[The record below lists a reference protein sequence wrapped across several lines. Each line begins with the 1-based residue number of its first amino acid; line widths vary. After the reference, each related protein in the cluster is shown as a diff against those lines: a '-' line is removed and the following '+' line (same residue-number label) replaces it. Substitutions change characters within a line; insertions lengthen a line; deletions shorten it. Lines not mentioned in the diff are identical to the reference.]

1 MRQPP
6 AIEGLGAGG
15 FRVAGTRIEGS
26 LLILDDEAQAWPA
39 VSLAALSPSDFDAV
53 FAAGPAVV
61 EFILLGTGAA
71 MAPPPKSVR
80 EAVAAAG
87 YGLEVMDTVAAAKLY
102 NVLAQDG
109 RRIAAALIAV

>member
-15 FRVAGTRIEGS
+15 FRVQGTRIEGS
-26 LLILDDEAQAWPA
+26 ILILDDVARPWAPTGLAGLVPA
-39 VSLAALSPSDFDAV
+39 DFEVV

-61 EFILLGTGAA
+61 EFVLLGVGAA
-71 MAPPPKSVR
+71 MSPPPKAVR

-87 YGLEVMDTVAAAKLY
+87 YGLEVMDTEAAAKLY
-102 NVLAQDG
+102 NVLASDG